1 MLTNAQRLRAIIDD
15 SFFEPRMLESLLGS
29 DAVLGVI
36 YKNPLE
42 EVEELSVKR
51 RIRWNEFLD
60 DVSN

>member
-1 MLTNAQRLRAIIDD
+1 
-15 SFFEPRMLESLLGS
+15 MLESLLGS